1 MNKRDALLVTTQIRR
16 CVIDTKEADTMS
28 GTMTGVR
35 SGSQGRLMRR
45 IAGGSGPV
53 VLAALLLL
61 TGTVAATAHEIYALT
76 VEQLRAGMMKASAPD
91 KKGFVLVDVRTPGE
105 HAEGFIP
112 GTDAN
117 IDYRE
122 LGERHRELGLS
133 LDDHVVVYCQS
144 GHRAGIAA
152 KTLTD
157 LGYRHVYS
165 VVGSMKAWR
174 EAGFPVDQVK

>member
-1 MNKRDALLVTTQIRR
+1 MNGSRNDMRNGSNGWVRRRMRHGVVPALV
-16 CVIDTKEADTMS
+16 
-28 GTMTGVR
+28 
-35 SGSQGRLMRR
+35 
-45 IAGGSGPV
+45 
-53 VLAALLLL
+53 AAAVLLL
-61 TGTVAATAHEIYALT
+61 GTVPATAHDIYALT
-76 VEQLRAGMMKASAPD
+76 VEQLRAGMMKAPAPD
-91 KKGFVLVDVRTPGE
+91 KKGFLLVDVRTPDE

-122 LGERHRELGLS
+122 IGARHRELGLS
-133 LDDHVVVYCQS
+133 LDDHVVVYCRS

-165 VVGSMKAWR
+165 LVGSMNAWM
-174 EAGFPVDQVK
+174 EAGFPVDHAK

>member
-1 MNKRDALLVTTQIRR
+1 MNKRDAVDGTIQCRR
-16 CVIDTKEADTMS
+16 CVIDTKEAETMS
-28 GTMTGVR
+28 GTMTGIR
-35 SGSQGRLMRR
+35 GGLQGRAMRR
-45 IAGGSGPV
+45 IVTGSGPV
-53 VLAALLLL
+53 LLAALLLL
-61 TGTVAATAHEIYALT
+61 AGTVAAAAHEIYALT
-76 VEQLRAGMMKASAPD
+76 VEQLRAGMMKASASD

-122 LGERHRELGLS
+122 LGDRHRELGLS

-165 VVGSMKAWR
+165 LVGSMNAWR
-174 EAGFPVDQVK
+174 DAGFPVDQVK